1 VRGGASVVAAAALA
15 LTAACTGPVP
25 GRPDA
30 TAAAAAPPYADCAG
44 LDAPPP
50 EAAPDAPPPEAAPDV
65 PPPEA
70 AGAGTAAAG
79 APATPAA
86 LPAITLPCFSGGG
99 APVALAGLRGPAV
112 VNLWASWCG
121 PCRVELPELQRY
133 AERAADRVHVVG
145 VVTEDPAPE
154 RPASLAIDL
163 GLTFPSLFDPDGR
176 LLAALGRSGLPATL
190 FVDAAGAV
198 RFIHHAQ
205 ALDEAAVER
214 LVAQHLG
221 VVAAADGGAGER

>member
-1 VRGGASVVAAAALA
+1 VRGGASVVAAAVLA
-15 LTAACTGPVP
+15 LTAACTGAEQ

-30 TAAAAAPPYADCAG
+30 PAAAVAAAAPPYADCAG

-50 EAAPDAPPPEAAPDV
+50 EAAPDTL
-65 PPPEA
+65 PPEA

-79 APATPAA
+79 TPVAPVA
-86 LPAITLPCFSGGG
+86 LPAITLTCFSGGG

-112 VNLWASWCG
+112 VNLWASWCP
-121 PCRVELPELQRY
+121 PCRSELPELQRY
-133 AERAADRVHVVG
+133 AERAAGRVHVVG

-176 LLAALGRSGLPATL
+176 LLAALARSALPVTL

-214 LVAQHLG
+214 LVAEHLG
-221 VVAAADGGAGER
+221 VVTAADGGAGER